1 MASTS
6 LTARGSL
13 VLTGIVAVLTALYYF
28 FGAILLGQVPET
40 FCYQDGI
47 RTGSQEVH
55 FAQCFQVKDGLFTEV
70 TPDSDTVKAARL
82 LPGHAIPGLWDGHGH
97 LLGYGEFLHS
107 VDLFGAESFDEV
119 NRRILTYIDAN
130 PGAGSSTSWIRG
142 VGWDQMALGGM
153 PAAEFFD
160 QAEKLKGIFIM
171 VDRVDVHCTW
181 VSRAVLDLLPADTPT
196 DVPGGEIVKDP
207 GPGVF
212 CDNAMDLVTP
222 LWPRPGPDAR
232 RRFIR
237 SAMQSLHAVGIVGM
251 HDAGATP
258 TDLTLFRGMAED
270 ADAQGWTLRVYAM
283 LGCEERNTVCL
294 DAAAAVRRTPDA
306 GGDDMLTIRSIKLFA
321 DGALGSWGSAMLEPY
336 SDRPDVSGS
345 LLVNASTLE
354 RVAREWAVAGWQVNI
369 HAIGD
374 LANRVAI
381 DALFAALGAT
391 APVNAA
397 STARR
402 LRDEQSHRRYRI
414 EHAQIVHPDDQW
426 RMRRLGIIPS
436 VQPTHATSDMKYAE
450 LRLGQERTEHSAY
463 RMSSFLAIGPIILGS
478 DFPVEPADPF
488 QGIYAAVARRSPHTG
503 RGADGSENPWH
514 PEEALTPDQALA
526 GFTTGPAYGAFLEGR
541 AGVIQ
546 KGALA
551 DWVVLDKP
559 LESYGIDELRTLKVR
574 ETWVGG
580 RRVYSRDGDEVPEE
594 KDEL

>member
-6 LTARGSL
+6 PTARGGL
-13 VLTGIVAVLTALYYF
+13 VLSSIVAILTALYYCLGAF
-28 FGAILLGQVPET
+28 VFGQAPKT
-40 FCYQDGI
+40 FCYRDGI
-47 RTGSQEVH
+47 RTGSQDVH
-55 FAQCFQVKDGLFTEV
+55 IAQCFQVKDGLFTEV
-70 TPDSDTVKAARL
+70 TPSSEAVKAAQL

-97 LLGYGEFLHS
+97 LLQYGEFLHS
-107 VDLFGAESFDEV
+107 VNLFGAESFDEV
-119 NRRILTYIDAN
+119 NRRILAYIDAH
-130 PGAGSSTSWIRG
+130 PGAGSSNSWIRG

-153 PAAEFFD
+153 PAADFFD
-160 QAEKLKGIFIM
+160 KEGKLKGLFIM
-171 VDRVDVHCTW
+171 VDRVDVHCSW

-196 DVPGGEIVKDP
+196 EVPGGEIIKDP

-212 CDNAMDLVTP
+212 CDNAIDLVTA

-237 SAMQSLHAVGIVGM
+237 SAMQNLHTVGIVGI

-258 TDLTLFRGMAED
+258 TDLAIFRSMAED
-270 ADAQGWTLRVYAM
+270 TDAQGWTMRVYAM
-283 LGCEERNTVCL
+283 LECEERNTVCL
-294 DAAAAVRRTPDA
+294 DTAAGMRRTPDT
-306 GGDDMLTIRSIKLFA
+306 GGDDMLTIRSVKLFA

-336 SDRPDVSGS
+336 NDRPDTSGS

-354 RVAREWAVAGWQVNI
+354 RVAREWAVADW
-369 HAIGD
+369 
-374 LANRVAI
+374 
-381 DALFAALGAT
+381 
-391 APVNAA
+391 
-397 STARR
+397 
-402 LRDEQSHRRYRI
+402 
-414 EHAQIVHPDDQW
+414 QW

-436 VQPTHATSDMKYAE
+436 IQPTHATSDMKYAE
-450 LRLGQERTEHSAY
+450 LRLGEERTEHSAY

-503 RGADGSENPWH
+503 RGADGSDKPWY

-559 LESYGIDELRTLKVR
+559 LEDYGIDELRTLKVK

-580 RRVYSRDGDEVPEE
+580 RRVYSRGGDEVPEE